1 MIFPSM
7 YLCLIGLNMYY
18 LPKYQRSRKGKTA
31 KLSSRSDDFII
42 FLMVQ
47 FLEGGKE
54 ERSERDEERARETEH
69 QPLALWFALP
79 QMPRYFILKFIVHII
94 YYISFHVFACCAV

>member
-47 FLEGGKE
+47 FLEGGRKKGVRE
-54 ERSERDEERARETEH
+54 TKRETERQSINLSH
-69 QPLALWFALP
+69 SGLLFPKCQD
-79 QMPRYFILKFIVHII
+79 
-94 YYISFHVFACCAV
+94 ISY

>member
-18 LPKYQRSRKGKTA
+18 LPKYQRSRKGKTS

-54 ERSERDEERARETEH
+54 ERSERDEEGDRETEH

-79 QMPRYFILKFIVHII
+79 QMPRYFILTEVYSS
-94 YYISFHVFACCAV
+94 YYLLY